1 MAESRDR
8 AAGIPRET
16 AMKLLTTITAVALV
30 MAATGC
36 ETDNSVIE
44 NARAQVRQQNQPFKP
59 KFQPGLDMMGI
70 APSTVVFNDAPA
82 PAPAAAPQPV
92 IVVAPRN
99 GTTMAT
105 QVGGTTVVSQFGGNS
120 GLYLPPAPP
129 IYTGGQTPTVYTMP
143 IQQP

>member
-1 MAESRDR
+1 
-8 AAGIPRET
+8 
-16 AMKLLTTITAVALV
+16 MKLLTTITAVALV

-36 ETDNSVIE
+36 QTPDPLYEKILANSKQRRE
-44 NARAQVRQQNQPFKP
+44 QPFKP
-59 KFQPGLDMMGI
+59 QFQPGTDMMGI

-92 IVVAPRN
+92 IVVTPRS

-105 QVGGTTVVSQFGGNS
+105 QVGGTTVVSQFGGNN

-129 IYTGGQTPTVYTMP
+129 IYTGSQTPTVYTMP

>member
-1 MAESRDR
+1 
-8 AAGIPRET
+8 
-16 AMKLLTTITAVALV
+16 MKLLTTITAVALV

-36 ETDNSVIE
+36 ETTDPTYERVLASNK
-44 NARAQVRQQNQPFKP
+44 RRQEEPFKP
-59 KFQPGLDMMGI
+59 KFQPGTDMMGI

-92 IVVAPRN
+92 IVVTPRS

>member
-1 MAESRDR
+1 
-8 AAGIPRET
+8 
-16 AMKLLTTITAVALV
+16 MKLLTTITAIALV

-36 ETDNSVIE
+36 QTPDPLYEKILANSK
-44 NARAQVRQQNQPFKP
+44 RRQEQPFKP
-59 KFQPGLDMMGI
+59 QFQPGLDMMGI

-92 IVVAPRN
+92 IVVTPRS

-105 QVGGTTVVSQFGGNS
+105 QVGATTVVSQFGGNS
-120 GLYLPPAPP
+120 GIYVPPP
-129 IYTGGQTPTVYTMP
+129 IPINTGNQTPTVYTVP

>member
-1 MAESRDR
+1 
-8 AAGIPRET
+8 
-16 AMKLLTTITAVALV
+16 MKLLTTITAVALV
-30 MAATGC
+30 MATTGC
-36 ETDNSVIE
+36 VSDNPAYE
-44 NARAQVRQQNQPFKP
+44 AARARAQEQHQKPFKP
-59 KFQPGLDMMGI
+59 KFQPGTDMMGI

>member
-1 MAESRDR
+1 
-8 AAGIPRET
+8 
-16 AMKLLTTITAVALV
+16 MKLLTTITAVALV

-36 ETDNSVIE
+36 ETTDPVYERVLAANK
-44 NARAQVRQQNQPFKP
+44 RHQQQPFKP
-59 KFQPGLDMMGI
+59 VFQPGLDMMGI
-70 APSTVVFNDAPA
+70 APSTVVFNDAPT

-92 IVVAPRN
+92 IVVTPRS

-120 GLYLPPAPP
+120 GIYVPPP
-129 IYTGGQTPTVYTMP
+129 IPINTGNQTPTVYTMP

>member
-1 MAESRDR
+1 
-8 AAGIPRET
+8 
-16 AMKLLTTITAVALV
+16 MKLLTTITAIALV

-36 ETDNSVIE
+36 VSDNPAYE
-44 NARAQVRQQNQPFKP
+44 AARARNLEKQKQPFKP
-59 KFQPGLDMMGI
+59 QFQPGLDMMGI

-92 IVVAPRN
+92 VVVTPRS

-105 QVGGTTVVSQFGGNS
+105 QVGGTTVVSQFGGNN

-129 IYTGGQTPTVYTMP
+129 IYTGSQTPTVYTMP

>member
-1 MAESRDR
+1 
-8 AAGIPRET
+8 
-16 AMKLLTTITAVALV
+16 MKLLTTITAIALV

-36 ETDNSVIE
+36 VSDNPAYE
-44 NARAQVRQQNQPFKP
+44 AARARNLEKQKQPFKP
-59 KFQPGLDMMGI
+59 QFQPGLDMMGI

-82 PAPAAAPQPV
+82 PAPSAAPQPV
-92 IVVAPRN
+92 IVVTPRS

-105 QVGGTTVVSQFGGNS
+105 QVGGTTVVSQFGGNN

-129 IYTGGQTPTVYTMP
+129 IYTGSQTPTVYTMP

>member
-1 MAESRDR
+1 
-8 AAGIPRET
+8 
-16 AMKLLTTITAVALV
+16 MKLLTTITAAALV

-36 ETDNSVIE
+36 QTPDPLYEKILANSKQRRE
-44 NARAQVRQQNQPFKP
+44 QPFKP
-59 KFQPGLDMMGI
+59 QFQPGLDMMGI

-92 IVVAPRN
+92 VVVAPGS

-105 QVGGTTVVSQFGGNS
+105 QVGATTVVSQFGGDS
-120 GLYLPPAPP
+120 GLYIPPP
-129 IYTGGQTPTVYTMP
+129 IPINTGNQTPTVYTMP